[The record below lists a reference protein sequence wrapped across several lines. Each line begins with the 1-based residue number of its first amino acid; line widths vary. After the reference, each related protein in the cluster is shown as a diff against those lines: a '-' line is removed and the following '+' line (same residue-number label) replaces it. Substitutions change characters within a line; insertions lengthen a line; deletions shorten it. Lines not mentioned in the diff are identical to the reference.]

1 MNLITKHKSKA
12 RPHLQV
18 RGAMRRHCQE
28 RCGPEAGFTLLETTF
43 ALVVMMVAALG
54 AASVFSYSVNYNSG
68 GSDRLVA
75 LAIAQEQLEKIRS
88 GQFNS
93 TTTDTILIGGT
104 SVQGGL
110 VRNGKRYE
118 LTTTID
124 DDPTTA
130 ATDVIATTSL
140 KRITVAVVPENVS
153 QGWSLNAG
161 ARITLITQRA
171 RSDR

>member
-1 MNLITKHKSKA
+1 MKLVSRLKTKAHLHVTAGGGKRLA
-12 RPHLQV
+12 RPMCR
-18 RGAMRRHCQE
+18 RGE
-28 RCGPEAGFTLLETTF
+28 PGFTLLETMI
-43 ALVVMMVAALG
+43 ALVLMMIATLG

-75 LAIAQEQLEKIRS
+75 LALAQEQLERIRS

-93 TTTDTILIGGT
+93 TTTDTILNGG
-104 SVQGGL
+104 VDVRGGL
-110 VRNGKRYE
+110 IRNGKRYV

-124 DDPTTA
+124 DDPTTPA
-130 ATDVIATTSL
+130 PDIVVGTNL
-140 KRITVAVVPENVS
+140 KRITVTVAPENVS
-153 QGWSLNAG
+153 QGWSLNSG

>member
-1 MNLITKHKSKA
+1 MKLISRLKTKVHSHVTAGGGKRSQ
-12 RPHLQV
+12 RSICR
-18 RGAMRRHCQE
+18 RG
-28 RCGPEAGFTLLETTF
+28 EAGFTLLETMI
-43 ALVVMMVAALG
+43 ALVLMMIATLG
-54 AASVFSYSVNYNSG
+54 AASVFSYSINYNSG

-75 LAIAQEQLEKIRS
+75 LAIAQEQLERIRS

-93 TTTDTILIGGT
+93 TTTDTILVGGV
-104 SVQGGL
+104 SVRGGL
-110 VRNGKRYE
+110 VRNGKIFV

-124 DDPTTA
+124 DDPTTP
-130 ATDVIATTSL
+130 DPDIISTTSL

>member
-1 MNLITKHKSKA
+1 MKLISKSKTEA
-12 RPHLQV
+12 RSQV
-18 RGAMRRHCQE
+18 TDGRENRTRRPTCRRG
-28 RCGPEAGFTLLETTF
+28 EAGFTLLETMI
-43 ALVVMMVAALG
+43 ALVVMMIAALG
-54 AASVFSYSVNYNSG
+54 AASVFSYSINYNSG

-75 LAIAQEQLEKIRS
+75 LAIAQEQLERIRS

-93 TTTDTILIGGT
+93 TTTDAILNGGT
-104 SVQGGL
+104 LVQDGL
-110 VRNGKRYE
+110 VRNGKRYV

-124 DDPTTA
+124 DDPTTPGLDINPA
-130 ATDVIATTSL
+130 TSL
-140 KRITVAVVPENVS
+140 KHITVAVAPENVS

>member
-1 MNLITKHKSKA
+1 MKLISSPKTKALSLFAAGGAENLR
-12 RPHLQV
+12 RPMCR
-18 RGAMRRHCQE
+18 RG
-28 RCGPEAGFTLLETTF
+28 EAGFTLLETMI
-43 ALVVMMVAALG
+43 ALVLMMIAALG
-54 AASVFSYSVNYNSG
+54 AASVFSYSINYNSG

-75 LAIAQEQLEKIRS
+75 LAIAQEQLERIRS

-93 TTTDTILIGGT
+93 TTTDSILNGGT
-104 SVQGGL
+104 LVQGGL
-110 VRNGKRYE
+110 VRNGKRYV

-124 DDPTTA
+124 DDPTTP
-130 ATDVIATTSL
+130 DPDIIATTSL
-140 KRITVAVVPENVS
+140 KRITVAVAPENVS